1 MYLPS
6 RKTSFAMAILLSGL
20 TVAGAIPAQE
30 LTSFDGW
37 TDEQKEE
44 FLRTAKIVETDDIS
58 VGITQPLRATL
69 RQGDLV
75 HYAHIQR
82 IDERAAIKDLPTGR
96 EIMYRDYWAF
106 NIAAY
111 RLDRLLGLGVVP
123 VAVERNYAGT
133 TGAFSWWID
142 DVVMMEKERWQNG
155 IEPPDREAWNRQMA
169 SARVFNQLVYNTDP
183 NLGNVLIDNDWKI
196 WLVDY
201 TRAFRVQTKLRRP
214 KSLTRID
221 RDLLE
226 HMQALDSETVKSAL
240 GDSLSNR
247 EQRAILKRRD
257 KIVQLF
263 EEKIVAEGADAVLY
277 DTP

>member
-1 MYLPS
+1 MLHQSHAS
-6 RKTSFAMAILLSGL
+6 RFAIAVVASALTLAGPLTAEQASGF
-20 TVAGAIPAQE
+20 E
-30 LTSFDGW
+30 NW

-69 RQGDLV
+69 RQVDLV
-75 HYAHIQR
+75 HDGHIQR
-82 IDERAAIKDLPTGR
+82 IDERAAVKDLPTGR
-96 EIMYRDYWAF
+96 EINYRDYWAF

-123 VAVERNYAGT
+123 VAVERKYAGT

-142 DVVMMEKERWQNG
+142 DIQMMEKERWENG

-226 HMQALDSETVKSAL
+226 RLRALNSETVKAAL

-263 EEKIVAEGADAVLY
+263 EEKIVAEGADAILY
-277 DTP
+277 DIR

>member
-44 FLRTAKIVETDDIS
+44 FLRTAKVVETDDIS

-69 RQGDLV
+69 QQRDLV
-75 HYAHIQR
+75 HDGHIQR
-82 IDERAAIKDLPTGR
+82 IDEWAAIKDLPTGR
-96 EIMYRDYWAF
+96 EINYRDYWAF

-155 IEPPDREAWNRQMA
+155 IEPPDPEAWNRQME

-201 TRAFRVQTKLRRP
+201 TRAFRVQAKLLRP
-214 KSLTRID
+214 KNLTRID

-226 HMQALDSETVKSAL
+226 RLRALNSETVKAAL
-240 GDSLSNR
+240 GDSLSKR
-247 EQRAILKRRD
+247 EQRSLLERRD

-263 EEKIVAEGADAVLY
+263 EEKIAAEGADTVLY